1 MGCDIHVCCEFK
13 NSKGEWINCD
23 YFKLNPYYCPKD
35 IESGE
40 QEWEIIP
47 IYDDRNYS
55 LFATL
60 ANVRNYGGTTVISE
74 ARGLPDDIHPLTKK
88 IVDDWG
94 RDGHTHSYYTL
105 RELLDY
111 MSTGPITTYSGLITI
126 EQAKDLD
133 NFNIYP
139 ESWCQGTTN
148 MEGYVRRTWTMPD
161 DNLDKLISAI
171 KKRCAEVFWIFEW
184 SKDYENRIK
193 REANNFRIVFWFDN

>member
-13 NSKGEWINCD
+13 NNKGEWLNCD
-23 YFKLNPYYCPKD
+23 HFKINPYYHPED

-40 QEWEIIP
+40 HEWEIIP

-74 ARGLPDDIHPLTKK
+74 ARGLPDDIHPLTKQ
-88 IVDDWG
+88 IADDWG
-94 RDGHTHSYYTL
+94 CDGHTHSYYTL

-111 MSTGPITTYSGLITI
+111 MSTGPIITYSGLLTT

-133 NFNIYP
+133 DFNIYP
-139 ESWCQGTTN
+139 ESWCQSTN
-148 MEGYVRRTWTMPD
+148 MEGYVRRTWTEPD
-161 DNLDKLISAI
+161 DNLEKLVTAM

-193 REANNFRIVFWFDN
+193 READNFRIVFWFDN

>member
-13 NSKGEWINCD
+13 NNKGEWINCD
-23 YFKLNPYYCPKD
+23 HFKINPYYRPEY

-94 RDGHTHSYYTL
+94 CDGHTHSYYTL

-139 ESWCQGTTN
+139 ESWRQGTN
-148 MEGYVRRTWTMPD
+148 MKGYVRRTWTMPD
-161 DNLDKLISAI
+161 GNLNKLITAM

-184 SKDYENRIK
+184 SKDYENKIK
-193 REANNFRIVFWFDN
+193 CEADNFRIVFWFDN